1 MKENFRVFILITS
14 GMLFM
19 LAIDKIL
26 NFLYAILYGVA
37 FMLILGAYLNIT
49 SDRISNKKLFS
60 LLFVGILLLC
70 VAVLL
75 SIQETSAAI
84 LLSITLSL
92 SIGGTFCFLLR
103 NMKD

>member
-75 SIQETSAAI
+75 SIQETCAAI